1 MAVSPSDARAVASG
15 NAKGRELLDA
25 PNPTSLA
32 VGTQST
38 QATTQAAL
46 TAVDATVIDATYGTV
61 EEAVLNNVRT
71 RLNEIE
77 AALKAFGILT

>member
-15 NAKGRELLDA
+15 NAKGKELLDA

-38 QATTQAAL
+38 PATTQAAL
-46 TAVDATVIDATYGTV
+46 SAENATVIDATYGAID
-61 EEAVLNNVRT
+61 EGVLNNVRT
-71 RLNEIE
+71 RLGEIE
-77 AALKAFGILT
+77 AALQAFGLIT